1 MARRTVAV
9 IGGGCAGVLVT
20 RQLLRCSD
28 DDLVLIEPDL
38 LGGGP
43 AYAAAQPWHL
53 LNSRA
58 GAMSADPDDPQH
70 FVRWARAA
78 GITAGPDDFLARRD
92 YGRYLRFALAEA
104 IEDDPARF
112 TRHRA
117 RVTRVR
123 PDDTGCTVE
132 LDDGDAVRAD
142 HVVLAVGSPAGAH
155 PSVVPARVQDQP
167 GYVGDPWRRDALT
180 GVPGREPVLLIG
192 TGLTAIDVALS
203 LTSGERAGRSAPIV
217 AVSRHGQVPQAH
229 TAVASPPV
237 TGLVDGSLRAIVR
250 AVRER
255 ADKAGD
261 WRSAVDGLR
270 PYLDT
275 VWTSLAHDEQEAFL
289 RHLARFWESHRHRMA
304 PSVAERIA
312 DLRATGALDV
322 RSGGV
327 RSIVAAPGGGFDV
340 VLGDGAPRRFAAV
353 VNCAGP
359 GRLPGS
365 AGPLVR
371 DLIGAGLARAG
382 AHGLGLDVD
391 ADGRLVG
398 RDAAVQDR
406 LSVVGPLR
414 RGALWETTAV
424 PELRA
429 QAARLVTGS
438 SGVTGRP
445 SLRVHRT
452 FRPREPRWDAA

>member
-28 DDLVLIEPDL
+28 DDPVLIEPDL

-70 FVRWARAA
+70 FVRWARAC
-78 GITAGPDDFLARRD
+78 GIAAGPDDFLARRD
-92 YGRYLRFALAEA
+92 YGRYLRSALAEA
-104 IEDDPARF
+104 IEDDPDRF

-123 PDDTGCTVE
+123 PDGTGCTVE
-132 LDDGDAVRAD
+132 LDDGRTVRAD
-142 HVVLAVGSPAGAH
+142 HAVLALGSPGGAH
-155 PSVVPARVQDQP
+155 PSVVPAAVHGDP
-167 GYVGDPWRRDALT
+167 GYVGDPWRRDALA

-229 TAVASPPV
+229 TAAASPPV
-237 TGLVDGSLRAIVR
+237 SGPAGGSLREIVR

-255 ADKAGD
+255 AGKAGD

-275 VWTSLAHDEQEAFL
+275 VWTSLSPDEQEAFL

-312 DLRATGALDV
+312 DLRAAGALQV

-340 VLGDGAPRRFAAV
+340 VLGDGVPRKFAAV

-365 AGPLVR
+365 AVPLVR
-371 DLIGAGLARAG
+371 GLLDAGLARVG
-382 AHGLGLDVD
+382 PHGLGLDVD

-398 RDAAVQDR
+398 RDGVLQDR
-406 LSVVGPLR
+406 ISLIGPLR

-429 QAARLVTGS
+429 QAARLVAGQ
-438 SGVTGRP
+438 SGVAGRP
-445 SLRVHRT
+445 SLRVHRE
-452 FRPREPRWDAA
+452 FRAREPRWDAA